1 MRKAANTTT
10 AAESPSPAP
19 GAGPGKPA
27 DRSRLAALGR
37 FLVRRRVPVLLA
49 VLLAVAAAVPV
60 GGGVADRLSS
70 GGFTDPA
77 AESSKTQDFLA
88 DRFGSGV
95 PNLVFLARAP
105 GPVDDPRTASAG
117 RDLTRRLAQEPGV
130 LSAASYWTAP
140 RESAQPLKARD
151 GRSALVLMRLGGD
164 EDRVRATAKELVPR
178 FTGRHGVLRLSAT
191 GEAQVSGEVQEQ
203 SERDLLRAEAYAAPV
218 ILLILLFV
226 FGSAVAA
233 GLPLLI
239 GVFSILG
246 TFVVLQVLSHL
257 TSVSVFAINITTALG
272 LGLAI
277 DYSLFI
283 VTRFREEMARG
294 LGTTEAV
301 AQSVRTAGRTV
312 LFSALTVA
320 LSLSALLVFP
330 LYFLRSFAYA
340 GVAVVA
346 LAAFAAVV
354 VLPAVLGV
362 LGPRIDALDVRRLF
376 RCRPKR
382 DGDRGGQGMGPEGPA
397 GGSGRAAGTGRTTRT
412 GQTTGTGQVAGTAEA
427 AGAGGARPGN
437 NGFWHRLATAVM
449 RRPVLCATGVITLLV
464 VLGLPF
470 TRISFGLIDD
480 RVLPAD
486 APAHRTAQ
494 FVREEFASRENS
506 ALSVVLPTI
515 SGSGDRQQVTAYAT
529 RLSALPGVARVDT
542 VTGSYAGGR
551 QVAPASAAS
560 AAFTANGASW
570 LSVVP
575 SVEPFSSAG
584 AKLVERLRADGAP
597 GAVLVGG
604 DAAVLADT
612 RDTLADRLPEAALI
626 VGGTTVALLFLF
638 TGSVLIPFKAV
649 LLNLLSLTAT
659 FGAMVYVFQEGHLRW
674 LVGDFTVT
682 GMVDTSM
689 PVLMFC
695 VAFGLS
701 MDYEVFLLSR
711 IKEVYAETGDNT
723 LAVAAGLER
732 TGRLVS
738 AAAALVAVVMIALAT
753 SGITFLKLLGVGL
766 ALAVLLDATL
776 VRGVLVPAV
785 MRLAG
790 RANWWA
796 PRPLRR
802 LHGKL
807 GLSDE

>member
-1 MRKAANTTT
+1 MRKAAHTT
-10 AAESPSPAP
+10 ASAESPSPAP
-19 GAGPGKPA
+19 EAGPGPGRPA
-27 DRSRLAALGR
+27 DHSRLAALGR
-37 FLVRRRVPVLLA
+37 LLVRRRVPVLLA
-49 VLLAVAAAVPV
+49 VLLAVAAAIPV

-77 AESSKTQDFLA
+77 AESSKAQEFLA
-88 DRFGSGV
+88 DRFGSGA
-95 PNLVFLARAP
+95 PNLVLLARAP
-105 GPVDDPRTASAG
+105 GPVDDPRAASAG

-151 GRSALVLMRLGGD
+151 GRSALVLLRLGGD
-164 EDRVRATAKELVPR
+164 EDRVRVTAKELVPR
-178 FTGRHGVLRLSAT
+178 FTGRHGALRLSAT
-191 GEAQVSGEVQEQ
+191 GEAQIAAEVQEQ
-203 SERDLLRAEAYAAPV
+203 SEHDLFRAEAYAAPV

-233 GLPLLI
+233 SLPLLI

-246 TFVVLQVLSHL
+246 TFVVLEVLSRL
-257 TSVSVFAINITTALG
+257 TPVSVFAVNITTALG

-346 LAAFAAVV
+346 LAAVAALV
-354 VLPAVLGV
+354 VLPAALGL
-362 LGPRIDALDVRRLF
+362 LGPRVDALDVRRLF
-376 RCRPKR
+376 RRRRPKP
-382 DGDRGGQGMGPEGPA
+382 DADQ
-397 GGSGRAAGTGRTTRT
+397 GTGAGQATRN
-412 GQTTGTGQVAGTAEA
+412 G
-427 AGAGGARPGN
+427 
-437 NGFWHRLATAVM
+437 GFWHRLATAVM

-470 TRISFGLIDD
+470 TRVSFGLIDD
-480 RVLPAD
+480 RVLPGD

-494 FVREEFASRENS
+494 FVREEFASRENA
-506 ALSVVLPTI
+506 ALSVVLPTV
-515 SGSGDRQQVTAYAT
+515 SGSGDRPRVAAYAA
-529 RLSALPGVARVDT
+529 RLSAVPGVARVDT
-542 VTGSYAGGR
+542 VTGSYVAGR
-551 QVAPASAAS
+551 QVVAASAAS
-560 AAFTANGASW
+560 ASFAAGGASW

-575 SVEPFSSAG
+575 SVEPYSSAG
-584 AKLVERLRADGAP
+584 ARLVQRLRADSAP
-597 GAVLVGG
+597 GSVLVGG

-612 RDTLADRLPEAALI
+612 RDTLADRLPAAGLI
-626 VGGTTVALLFLF
+626 IGGTTVVLLFLF
-638 TGSVLIPFKAV
+638 TGSVLIPVKAV

-659 FGAMVYVFQEGHLRW
+659 FGAMVYVFQEGHLRA

-682 GMVDTSM
+682 GLVDITM

-711 IKEVYAETGDNT
+711 IKEAYAQTRDNT
-723 LAVAAGLER
+723 LAVAAGLEL

-796 PRPLRR
+796 PPALRR
-802 LHGKL
+802 LHARL
-807 GLSDE
+807 GLTDE

>member
-1 MRKAANTTT
+1 MRKAANATT
-10 AAESPSPAP
+10 AAEGSSSAP
-19 GAGPGKPA
+19 GPGPGKPA

-49 VLLAVAAAVPV
+49 VLLAVAAAIPV

-77 AESSKTQDFLA
+77 AESSKAQEFLA

-95 PNLVFLARAP
+95 PNLVLLAHAP
-105 GPVDDPRTASAG
+105 GPVDDPRTATAG
-117 RDLTRRLAQEPGV
+117 QDLTRQLAQEPGV
-130 LSAASYWTAP
+130 LSAVSYWTTP
-140 RESAQPLKARD
+140 RASAQPLKARD
-151 GRSALVLMRLGGD
+151 GRSALVLLRLGGD

-178 FTGRHGVLRLSAT
+178 FTGRQGVLRLSAT
-191 GEAQVSGEVQEQ
+191 GEAQISAEVQEQ
-203 SERDLLRAEAYAAPV
+203 SEQDLFRAEAYAAPV

-246 TFVVLQVLSHL
+246 TFVVLQALSRL
-257 TSVSVFAINITTALG
+257 TSVSVFAVNITTALG

-354 VLPAVLGV
+354 VLPAALGL

-376 RCRPKR
+376 RRRPK
-382 DGDRGGQGMGPEGPA
+382 P
-397 GGSGRAAGTGRTTRT
+397 RAADQGTGP
-412 GQTTGTGQVAGTAEA
+412 GQA
-427 AGAGGARPGN
+427 AGAATG
-437 NGFWHRLATAVM
+437 GFWHRLATAVM
-449 RRPVLCATGVITLLV
+449 RRPVLCAVGVVTLLV

-470 TRISFGLIDD
+470 TRVSFGLVDD
-480 RVLPAD
+480 RVLPGD

-506 ALSVVLPTI
+506 SLSLVVPDAG
-515 SGSGDRQQVTAYAT
+515 GSGDRQRVAAYAS
-529 RLSALPGVARVDT
+529 RVSAMPGVTRVDT
-542 VTGSYAGGR
+542 VTGSYAAGR
-551 QVAPASAAS
+551 QVAAPSAVSASFAAG
-560 AAFTANGASW
+560 GAGW

-575 SVEPFSSAG
+575 SVEPYSSAG
-584 AKLVERLRADGAP
+584 TELVERLRADSAP
-597 GAVLVGG
+597 GTVLVGG

-626 VGGTTVALLFLF
+626 VGGTTVVLLFLF
-638 TGSVLIPFKAV
+638 TGSLLIPFKAV

-659 FGAMVYVFQEGHLRW
+659 FGAMVYVFQEGHLRA

-682 GMVDTSM
+682 GLVDITM

-723 LAVAAGLER
+723 LAVAVGLER

-785 MRLAG
+785 MKLAG

-802 LHGKL
+802 LHARL
-807 GLSDE
+807 GLTEE

>member
-1 MRKAANTTT
+1 MPRPTSTTT
-10 AAESPSPAP
+10 ATEDLPPGFRPGSPA
-19 GAGPGKPA
+19 G
-27 DRSRLAALGR
+27 RSRLAALGR
-37 FLVRRRVPVLLA
+37 LVVRLRVPVLLV
-49 VLLAVAAAVPV
+49 VLLAMAAAVPI
-60 GGGVADRLSS
+60 GGDVTDRLSS
-70 GGFTDPA
+70 GGFTDRA
-77 AESSKTQDFLA
+77 AESTKAETFLTG
-88 DRFGSGV
+88 RFGTGV
-95 PNLVFLARAP
+95 PNLALLARAP
-105 GPVDDPRTASAG
+105 GPVDEPRTATAG

-130 LSAASYWTAP
+130 LSVTSYWTVP
-140 RESAQPLKARD
+140 HDSAAPLKARD
-151 GRSALVLMRLGGD
+151 GRSALVLLRLGGD
-164 EDRVRATAKELVPR
+164 EDQVRTTAKKLSPHV
-178 FTGRHGVLRLSAT
+178 TGRQGVLRVSAT
-191 GEAQVSGEVQEQ
+191 GFAQVAVEVQKRSQ
-203 SERDLLRAEAYAAPV
+203 QDLFRAEAYAAPV

-226 FGSAVAA
+226 FGSAAA
-233 GLPLLI
+233 AVLPLLI

-246 TFVVLQVLSHL
+246 TFVVLRVLSEL
-257 TSVSVFAINITTALG
+257 TSVSIFATNITTALG

-283 VTRFREEMARG
+283 VTRYREELARG

-340 GVAVVA
+340 GVAVVT
-346 LAAFAAVV
+346 LAAFAALV
-354 VLPAVLGV
+354 VLPAALGL

-376 RCRPKR
+376 RRGPRPG
-382 DGDRGGQGMGPEGPA
+382 GDQGMGVVPTA
-397 GGSGRAAGTGRTTRT
+397 KSGA
-412 GQTTGTGQVAGTAEA
+412 
-427 AGAGGARPGN
+427 
-437 NGFWHRLATAVM
+437 FWHGLASAVM
-449 RRPVLCATGVITLLV
+449 RRPVLCAVAVVAVLV

-470 TRISFGLIDD
+470 TRVSFGMVDD

-494 FVREEFASRENS
+494 FVREEFASRESS
-506 ALSVVLPTI
+506 ALSVVLPTV
-515 SGSGDRQQVTAYAT
+515 SDSSGDRERIAAYAT
-529 RLSALPGVARVDT
+529 RLSGLPGVARVDT
-542 VTGSYAGGR
+542 VTGSYVAGR
-551 QVAPASAAS
+551 QMAPRSAAS
-560 AAFTANGASW
+560 ASFAAGGASW

-575 SVEPFSSAG
+575 SVEPYSSAG
-584 AKLVERLRADGAP
+584 TELVHRLRTDRAP
-597 GAVLVGG
+597 GPVLVGG
-604 DAAVLADT
+604 DAAVLQDT
-612 RDTLADRLPEAALI
+612 RGTLVGRLPVAMLI
-626 VGGTTVALLFLF
+626 IGATTMVLLFLF
-638 TGSVLIPFKAV
+638 TGSVLIPVKAV
-649 LLNLLSLTAT
+649 LLNVLSLSAT
-659 FGAMVYVFQEGHLRW
+659 FGAMVYVFQEGHLRA
-674 LVGDFTVT
+674 LVGGFTVT
-682 GMVDTSM
+682 GSVEITM

-723 LAVAAGLER
+723 LAVALGLER

-796 PRPLRR
+796 PPPLRR
-802 LHGKL
+802 LHDRL
-807 GLSDE
+807 GLSEE

>member
-10 AAESPSPAP
+10 AADGPSPAP
-19 GAGPGKPA
+19 GPGPGKPA
-27 DRSRLAALGR
+27 VRSRLAALGR
-37 FLVRRRVPVLLA
+37 LLVRRRVPVLLA
-49 VLLAVAAAVPV
+49 ALLAVAAAIPV
-60 GGGVADRLSS
+60 GGGAADRLSS
-70 GGFTDPA
+70 GGFTDPT
-77 AESSKTQDFLA
+77 AESSKAQEFLA

-95 PNLVFLARAP
+95 PNLVLLAHAP
-105 GPVDDPRTASAG
+105 GPVDDPRTATAG

-130 LSAASYWTAP
+130 LSAASYWTTP
-140 RESAQPLKARD
+140 HESAQPLKARD
-151 GRSALVLMRLGGD
+151 GRSALVLLRLGGD

-178 FTGRHGVLRLSAT
+178 FTGRQQVLRLSAT
-191 GEAQVSGEVQEQ
+191 GEAQISAEVQEQ
-203 SERDLLRAEAYAAPV
+203 SEQDLFRAEAYAAPV

-239 GVFSILG
+239 GMFSILG
-246 TFVVLQVLSHL
+246 TFVVLQALSRL

-346 LAAFAAVV
+346 LSAFAAVV
-354 VLPAVLGV
+354 VLPAALGL

-376 RCRPKR
+376 RSGPKP
-382 DGDRGGQGMGPEGPA
+382 RGADQG
-397 GGSGRAAGTGRTTRT
+397 
-412 GQTTGTGQVAGTAEA
+412 TGTGQAT
-427 AGAGGARPGN
+427 GN
-437 NGFWHRLATAVM
+437 GGFWHRLATAVM
-449 RRPVLCATGVITLLV
+449 RRPALCTAGVVTLLV

-470 TRISFGLIDD
+470 LRVSFGLIDD
-480 RVLPAD
+480 RVLPTD

-494 FVREEFASRENS
+494 FVREEFATRENS
-506 ALSVVLPTI
+506 ALSVVLPTV
-515 SGSGDRQQVTAYAT
+515 SGTDHQQQVTAYAA
-529 RLSALPGVARVDT
+529 RLSAMPGVTRVDT
-542 VTGSYAGGR
+542 VTGSYAAGR
-551 QVAPASAAS
+551 QVTAPSAAS
-560 AAFTANGASW
+560 ASFAAGGASW

-575 SVEPFSSAG
+575 SVEPSSSAG
-584 AKLVERLRADGAP
+584 AKLVDRLRADSAP
-597 GAVLVGG
+597 GTVLVGG

-626 VGGTTVALLFLF
+626 IGGTTVVLLFLF
-638 TGSVLIPFKAV
+638 TGSLLIPFKAV

-659 FGAMVYVFQEGHLRW
+659 FGAMVYVFQEGHLRA
-674 LVGDFTVT
+674 LVGNFTVT
-682 GMVDTSM
+682 GLVDITM

-711 IKEVYAETGDNT
+711 IKEVYTETGDNT

-785 MRLAG
+785 MKLAG

-796 PRPLRR
+796 PPPLRR
-802 LHGKL
+802 LHARL
-807 GLSDE
+807 GLTDK

>member
-1 MRKAANTTT
+1 MPRPTSTTT
-10 AAESPSPAP
+10 ATEDLPPGFRPGSPA
-19 GAGPGKPA
+19 G
-27 DRSRLAALGR
+27 RSRLAALGR
-37 FLVRRRVPVLLA
+37 LVVRLRVPVLLV
-49 VLLAVAAAVPV
+49 VLLAMAAAVPI
-60 GGGVADRLSS
+60 GGDVTDRLSS
-70 GGFTDPA
+70 GGFTDRA
-77 AESSKTQDFLA
+77 AESTKAETFLT
-88 DRFGSGV
+88 DRFGTGV
-95 PNLVFLARAP
+95 PNLALLARAP
-105 GPVDDPRTASAG
+105 GPVDEPRTATAG

-130 LSAASYWTAP
+130 LSVTSYWTVP
-140 RESAQPLKARD
+140 HDSAAPLKARD
-151 GRSALVLMRLGGD
+151 GRSALVLLRLGGD
-164 EDRVRATAKELVPR
+164 EDQVRTTAKKLSPHV
-178 FTGRHGVLRLSAT
+178 TGRQGVLRVSAT
-191 GEAQVSGEVQEQ
+191 GFAQVAVEVQKRSQ
-203 SERDLLRAEAYAAPV
+203 QDLFRAEAYAAPV

-226 FGSAVAA
+226 FGSAAA
-233 GLPLLI
+233 AVLPLLI

-246 TFVVLQVLSHL
+246 TFVVLRVLSEL
-257 TSVSVFAINITTALG
+257 TSVSIFATNITTALG

-283 VTRFREEMARG
+283 VTRYREELARG

-340 GVAVVA
+340 GVAVVT
-346 LAAFAAVV
+346 LAAFAALV
-354 VLPAVLGV
+354 VLPAALGL

-376 RCRPKR
+376 RRGPRPG
-382 DGDRGGQGMGPEGPA
+382 GDQGMGVVPTA
-397 GGSGRAAGTGRTTRT
+397 KSGA
-412 GQTTGTGQVAGTAEA
+412 
-427 AGAGGARPGN
+427 
-437 NGFWHRLATAVM
+437 FWHRLASAVM
-449 RRPVLCATGVITLLV
+449 RRPVLCAVAVIAVLV

-470 TRISFGLIDD
+470 TRVSFGMVDD

-494 FVREEFASRENS
+494 FVREEFASRESS
-506 ALSVVLPTI
+506 ALSVVLPTV
-515 SGSGDRQQVTAYAT
+515 SDSSGDRERIAAYAT
-529 RLSALPGVARVDT
+529 RLSGLPGVARVDT
-542 VTGSYAGGR
+542 VTGSYVAGR
-551 QVAPASAAS
+551 QVAPPSAAS
-560 AAFTANGASW
+560 ASFAAGGASW

-575 SVEPFSSAG
+575 SVEPYSSAG
-584 AKLVERLRADGAP
+584 TELVHRLRTDRAP
-597 GAVLVGG
+597 GPVLVGG
-604 DAAVLADT
+604 DAAVLQDT
-612 RDTLADRLPEAALI
+612 RGTLVSRLPVAMLI
-626 VGGTTVALLFLF
+626 IGATTMVLLFLF
-638 TGSVLIPFKAV
+638 TGSVLIPVKAV
-649 LLNLLSLTAT
+649 LLNVLSLSAT
-659 FGAMVYVFQEGHLRW
+659 FGAMVYVFQEGHLRA
-674 LVGDFTVT
+674 LVGGFTVT
-682 GMVDTSM
+682 GSVEITM

-723 LAVAAGLER
+723 PAVALGLER

-796 PRPLRR
+796 PPPLRR
-802 LHGKL
+802 LHDRL
-807 GLSDE
+807 GLSEE

>member
-1 MRKAANTTT
+1 M
-10 AAESPSPAP
+10 
-19 GAGPGKPA
+19 
-27 DRSRLAALGR
+27 
-37 FLVRRRVPVLLA
+37 LL
-49 VLLAVAAAVPV
+49 
-60 GGGVADRLSS
+60 
-70 GGFTDPA
+70 
-77 AESSKTQDFLA
+77 
-88 DRFGSGV
+88 
-95 PNLVFLARAP
+95 
-105 GPVDDPRTASAG
+105 
-117 RDLTRRLAQEPGV
+117 
-130 LSAASYWTAP
+130 
-140 RESAQPLKARD
+140 
-151 GRSALVLMRLGGD
+151 RLGGD

-178 FTGRHGVLRLSAT
+178 FTGRHGPLRLSAT
-191 GEAQVSGEVQEQ
+191 GEAQISAEVQEQ
-203 SERDLLRAEAYAAPV
+203 SERDLFRAEAYAAPV

-246 TFVVLQVLSHL
+246 TFVVLQILSRL
-257 TSVSVFAINITTALG
+257 TSVSVFAVNITTALG

-294 LGTTEAV
+294 LGTAEAV

-340 GVAVVA
+340 GVAVVT
-346 LAAFAAVV
+346 LAAVAALV
-354 VLPAVLGV
+354 VLPAALGL
-362 LGPRIDALDVRRLF
+362 LGPRVDALDVRRLF
-376 RCRPKR
+376 RRRPKP
-382 DGDRGGQGMGPEGPA
+382 DAGQG
-397 GGSGRAAGTGRTTRT
+397 
-412 GQTTGTGQVAGTAEA
+412 TGTERAT
-427 AGAGGARPGN
+427 GN
-437 NGFWHRLATAVM
+437 GGFWHRLATAVM

-470 TRISFGLIDD
+470 TRVSFGLIDD
-480 RVLPAD
+480 RVLPGD

-494 FVREEFASRENS
+494 FVREEFASRENA
-506 ALSVVLPTI
+506 ALSVVLPTV
-515 SGSGDRQQVTAYAT
+515 SGSGDRPRVAAYAA
-529 RLSALPGVARVDT
+529 RLSAVPGVARVDT
-542 VTGSYAGGR
+542 VTGSYAAGR
-551 QVAPASAAS
+551 QVMDASPASAS
-560 AAFTANGASW
+560 FAAGGASW

-575 SVEPFSSAG
+575 SVEPYSSAG
-584 AKLVERLRADGAP
+584 AELVQRLRADSAP

-626 VGGTTVALLFLF
+626 IGGTTVVLLFLF
-638 TGSVLIPFKAV
+638 TGSVLIPVKAV

-659 FGAMVYVFQEGHLRW
+659 FGAMVYVFQEGHLRAV
-674 LVGDFTVT
+674 VGDFTVT
-682 GMVDTSM
+682 GLVDITM

-711 IKEVYAETGDNT
+711 IKEAYAETRDNT
-723 LAVAAGLER
+723 LAVATGLEL

-796 PRPLRR
+796 PPALRR
-802 LHGKL
+802 LHARL
-807 GLSDE
+807 GLTDE

>member
-1 MRKAANTTT
+1 MPRPTSTTT
-10 AAESPSPAP
+10 ATEDLPP
-19 GAGPGKPA
+19 GFRPGSSAG
-27 DRSRLAALGR
+27 RSRLAALGR
-37 FLVRRRVPVLLA
+37 LVVRLRVPVLLV
-49 VLLAVAAAVPV
+49 VLLAMAAAVPI
-60 GGGVADRLSS
+60 GGDVTDRLSS
-70 GGFTDPA
+70 GGFTDRA
-77 AESSKTQDFLA
+77 AESTKAETFLT
-88 DRFGSGV
+88 DRFGTGV
-95 PNLVFLARAP
+95 PNLALLARAP
-105 GPVDDPRTASAG
+105 GPVDEPRTATAG

-130 LSAASYWTAP
+130 LSVTSYWTVP
-140 RESAQPLKARD
+140 HDSAAPLKARD
-151 GRSALVLMRLGGD
+151 GRSALVLLRLGGD
-164 EDRVRATAKELVPR
+164 EDQVRTTAKKLSPHV
-178 FTGRHGVLRLSAT
+178 TGRQGVLRVSAT
-191 GEAQVSGEVQEQ
+191 GFAQVAVEVQKRSQ
-203 SERDLLRAEAYAAPV
+203 QDLFRAEAYAAPV

-226 FGSAVAA
+226 FGSAAA
-233 GLPLLI
+233 AVLPLLI

-246 TFVVLQVLSHL
+246 TFVVLRVLSEL
-257 TSVSVFAINITTALG
+257 TSVSIFATNITTALG

-283 VTRFREEMARG
+283 VTRYREELARG

-340 GVAVVA
+340 GVAVVT
-346 LAAFAAVV
+346 LAAFAALV
-354 VLPAVLGV
+354 VLPAALGL

-376 RCRPKR
+376 RRGPRPG
-382 DGDRGGQGMGPEGPA
+382 GDQGMGVVPTA
-397 GGSGRAAGTGRTTRT
+397 KSGA
-412 GQTTGTGQVAGTAEA
+412 
-427 AGAGGARPGN
+427 
-437 NGFWHRLATAVM
+437 FWHRLASAVM
-449 RRPVLCATGVITLLV
+449 RRPVLCAVAVVAVLV

-470 TRISFGLIDD
+470 TRVSFGMVDD

-494 FVREEFASRENS
+494 FVREEFASRESS
-506 ALSVVLPTI
+506 ALSVVLPTV
-515 SGSGDRQQVTAYAT
+515 SDSSGDRERIAAYAT
-529 RLSALPGVARVDT
+529 RLSGLPGVARVDT
-542 VTGSYAGGR
+542 VTGCYVAGR
-551 QVAPASAAS
+551 QVAPPSAAS
-560 AAFTANGASW
+560 ASFAAGGASW

-575 SVEPFSSAG
+575 SVEPYSSAG
-584 AKLVERLRADGAP
+584 TELVHRLRTDRAP
-597 GAVLVGG
+597 GPVLVGG
-604 DAAVLADT
+604 DAAVLQDT
-612 RDTLADRLPEAALI
+612 RGTLVSRLPVAMLI
-626 VGGTTVALLFLF
+626 IGATTMVLLFLF
-638 TGSVLIPFKAV
+638 TGSVLIPVKAV
-649 LLNLLSLTAT
+649 LLNVLSLSAT
-659 FGAMVYVFQEGHLRW
+659 FGAMVYVFQEGHLRA
-674 LVGDFTVT
+674 LVGGFTVT
-682 GMVDTSM
+682 GSVEITM

-723 LAVAAGLER
+723 LAVALGLER

-796 PRPLRR
+796 PPPLRR
-802 LHGKL
+802 LHDRL
-807 GLSDE
+807 GLSEE

>member
-1 MRKAANTTT
+1 M
-10 AAESPSPAP
+10 
-19 GAGPGKPA
+19 
-27 DRSRLAALGR
+27 
-37 FLVRRRVPVLLA
+37 LV
-49 VLLAVAAAVPV
+49 AVPI
-60 GGGVADRLSS
+60 GGGVTDRLSS
-70 GGFTDPA
+70 GGFTDRA
-77 AESSKTQDFLA
+77 AESTKAETFLT
-88 DRFGSGV
+88 DHFGSGV
-95 PNLVFLARAP
+95 PNLALLARAP
-105 GPVDDPRTASAG
+105 GPVDEPRTAAAG
-117 RDLTRRLAQEPGV
+117 RGLTRRLGQQPGV
-130 LSAASYWTAP
+130 LSVTSYWTVP
-140 RESAQPLKARD
+140 HDSAAPLKARN
-151 GRSALVLMRLGGD
+151 GRAALVLVRLGGD
-164 EDRVRATAKELVPR
+164 EDQVRKAAKRLGPH
-178 FTGRHGVLRLSAT
+178 FTGRQGLLQVSAT
-191 GEAQVSGEVQEQ
+191 GFAQVAVEVQKRSQ
-203 SERDLLRAEAYAAPV
+203 QDLFKAEAYAAPV

-226 FGSAVAA
+226 FGSAAA
-233 GLPLLI
+233 AVLPLLI

-246 TFVVLQVLSHL
+246 TFVVLRVLSEL
-257 TSVSVFAINITTALG
+257 TSVSVFATNITTALG

-283 VTRFREEMARG
+283 VTRYREELARG

-320 LSLSALLVFP
+320 LSLLALLVFP

-340 GVAVVA
+340 GVAVVT
-346 LAAFAAVV
+346 LAAFAALV
-354 VLPAVLGV
+354 VLPAALGL

-376 RCRPKR
+376 RRRRRP
-382 DGDRGGQGMGPEGPA
+382 
-397 GGSGRAAGTGRTTRT
+397 
-412 GQTTGTGQVAGTAEA
+412 GTGQDVGSASGA
-427 AGAGGARPGN
+427 AKGA
-437 NGFWHRLATAVM
+437 FWRRLASAVM
-449 RRPVLCATGVITLLV
+449 RRPVLCAVAVVAVLV

-470 TRISFGLIDD
+470 TRVSFGMVDD

-494 FVREEFASRENS
+494 FVREEFASRESS
-506 ALSVVLPTI
+506 ALSVVLPTV
-515 SGSGDRQQVTAYAT
+515 SGSAHRAKLAAYAT

-542 VTGSYAGGR
+542 LTGSYAAGR
-551 QVAPASAAS
+551 QVAPSSAATAS
-560 AAFTANGASW
+560 FAAGGASW

-575 SVEPFSSAG
+575 SVEPYSAAG
-584 AKLVERLRADGAP
+584 TKLVERLRADGAP
-597 GAVLVGG
+597 GPVLVGG
-604 DAAVLADT
+604 DAAMLEDT
-612 RDTLADRLPEAALI
+612 RGTLVDRLAVAILI
-626 VGGTTVALLFLF
+626 IGGTTMVLLFLF
-638 TGSVLIPFKAV
+638 TGSVLIPVKAV
-649 LLNLLSLTAT
+649 LLNVLSLSAT
-659 FGAMVYVFQEGHLRW
+659 FGAMVYVFQEGHLRA
-674 LVGDFTVT
+674 LLGDFTVT
-682 GMVDTSM
+682 GSVEITM

-711 IKEVYAETGDNT
+711 IKEVYDETGDNT
-723 LAVAAGLER
+723 LAVAVGLER

-796 PRPLRR
+796 PPPLRR
-802 LHGKL
+802 LHARL

>member
-1 MRKAANTTT
+1 MSNPARTTT
-10 AAESPSPAP
+10 ETEHPSP
-19 GAGPGKPA
+19 GTGPGQRA
-27 DRSRLAALGR
+27 GRSWLAALGR
-37 FLVRRRVPVLLA
+37 LLVRRRVPVLLG

-60 GGGVADRLSS
+60 GGGVAGRLSS

-77 AESSKTQDFLA
+77 AESTQAETFLA

-95 PNLVFLARAP
+95 PNLVLLARAP
-105 GPVDDPRTASAG
+105 GPVDDPRAAAAG
-117 RDLTRRLAQEPGV
+117 RELTRRLAGQRGV
-130 LSAASYWTAP
+130 LSAASYWTVPRASAP
-140 RESAQPLKARD
+140 PLRARD
-151 GRSALVLMRLGGD
+151 ARSALVVLRLGGD
-164 EDRVRATAKELVPR
+164 EDRVRATALELVPR
-178 FTGRHGVLRLSAT
+178 FTGRQGVLEVSAT
-191 GEAQVSGEVQEQ
+191 GSAQVAVEAQEHSEQ
-203 SERDLLRAEAYAAPV
+203 DLFRAEAYAAPV
-218 ILLILLFV
+218 IALILVFV

-246 TFVVLQVLSHL
+246 TFVVLRVLSGL
-257 TSVSVFAINITTALG
+257 TLVSVFAINITTALG

-283 VTRFREEMARG
+283 VTRYREELARG
-294 LGTTEAV
+294 LGTAEAV
-301 AQSVRTAGRTV
+301 AQSLRTAGRTV

-362 LGPRIDALDVRRLF
+362 LGPRVDALDVRRLF
-376 RCRPKR
+376 RRRSRPGAAGR
-382 DGDRGGQGMGPEGPA
+382 RPGAGPA
-397 GGSGRAAGTGRTTRT
+397 GRTGRSAGPERAAGTG
-412 GQTTGTGQVAGTAEA
+412 
-427 AGAGGARPGN
+427 PG
-437 NGFWHRLATAVM
+437 GFWSRLATAVM
-449 RRPVLCATGVITLLV
+449 RRPVLCAAGVVALLV
-464 VLGLPF
+464 TLGLPF
-470 TRISFGLIDD
+470 ARVSFGLVDD

-494 FVREEFASRENS
+494 FVREEFTSRESS
-506 ALSVVLPTI
+506 ALSVVLPAVG
-515 SGSGDRQQVTAYAT
+515 GSGERQRVAAYAA
-529 RLSALPGVARVDT
+529 RLSALPGVSRVDT

-551 QVAPASAAS
+551 PVAAASAAS
-560 AAFTANGASW
+560 AAFTAGGATW

-575 SVEPFSSAG
+575 SVEPYSSAG
-584 AKLVERLRADGAP
+584 ADLVKRVRADGAP

-604 DAAVLADT
+604 DAAVLHDT
-612 RDTLADRLPEAALI
+612 RDTLSDRLPEAALI
-626 VGGTTVALLFLF
+626 VGGTTVVLLFLF
-638 TGSVLIPFKAV
+638 TGSLLIPVKAV
-649 LLNLLSLTAT
+649 VLNLLSLTAT
-659 FGAMVYVFQEGHLRW
+659 FGAMVYVFQEGHLRA

-682 GMVDTSM
+682 GLVDITM

-711 IKEVYAETGDNT
+711 IKEAYAETGDNT
-723 LAVAAGLER
+723 RAVAAGLER

-796 PRPLRR
+796 PPPLRR
-802 LHGKL
+802 LHRRL
-807 GLSDE
+807 GLTDE

>member
-1 MRKAANTTT
+1 MSNATRTTT
-10 AAESPSPAP
+10 AGSPPP
-19 GAGPGKPA
+19 GPGLGKRS

-37 FLVRRRVPVLLA
+37 LLVRRRVLVLVA
-49 VLLAVAAAVPV
+49 VLLAVAAAVPI
-60 GGGVADRLSS
+60 GGGVSDRLSG

-77 AESSKTQDFLA
+77 AESSKAAKFLA
-88 DRFGSGV
+88 DRFGSGA
-95 PNLVFLARAP
+95 PNLVLLARTS
-105 GPVDDPRTASAG
+105 GSVDDPLDATAG
-117 RDLTRRLAQEPGV
+117 RDLSRRLAQEPGV
-130 LSAASYWTAP
+130 LSVTSYWTTPHALA
-140 RESAQPLKARD
+140 SPLRARD
-151 GRSALVLMRLGGD
+151 GRSALVLLRLAGD
-164 EDRVRATAKELVPR
+164 EDRVRDIAKELVPR
-178 FTGRHGVLRLSAT
+178 FTGRQGVLRLAAT
-191 GEAQVSGEVQEQ
+191 GTAQVYVEVQNQ
-203 SERDLLRAEAYAAPV
+203 SDQDLFRAEAYAAPV
-218 ILLILLFV
+218 MLLILLFV

-233 GLPLLI
+233 VLPLLI
-239 GVFSILG
+239 GVCSILG
-246 TFVVLQVLSHL
+246 TFVVLRVLSEL
-257 TSVSVFAINITTALG
+257 TSVSVYAINITTALG

-283 VTRFREEMARG
+283 VTRYREERARG
-294 LGTTEAV
+294 LDTAEAV

-346 LAAFAAVV
+346 LSALAALV
-354 VLPAVLGV
+354 VLPAVLGL

-376 RCRPKR
+376 R
-382 DGDRGGQGMGPEGPA
+382 RGPQPGADQDTLAGPA
-397 GGSGRAAGTGRTTRT
+397 
-412 GQTTGTGQVAGTAEA
+412 TGTATG
-427 AGAGGARPGN
+427 
-437 NGFWHRLATAVM
+437 GFWHRLATAVM
-449 RRPVLCATGVITLLV
+449 RRPVLCAAGVITLLV
-464 VLGLPF
+464 LLGLPF

-480 RVLPAD
+480 RVLPIS

-494 FVREEFASRENS
+494 SVQEEFSSRETS
-506 ALSVVLPTI
+506 ALSVVLPTV
-515 SGSGDRQQVTAYAT
+515 SGSADRDRIAAYAA
-529 RLSALPGVARVDT
+529 RLSTLPDVARVDT
-542 VTGSYAGGR
+542 VTGSYAAGR
-551 QVAPASAAS
+551 QVVAASAAS
-560 AAFTANGASW
+560 FAAGDASW

-575 SVEPFSSAG
+575 SVEPDSSAG
-584 AKLVERLRADGAP
+584 VKLAQRVRADSAP
-597 GAVLVGG
+597 GRVLVGG
-604 DAAVLADT
+604 DGAELADT
-612 RDTLADRLPEAALI
+612 RDALADRLPEAALI
-626 VGGTTVALLFLF
+626 IGATTVVLLFLF
-638 TGSVLIPFKAV
+638 TGSVLVPFKAV

-659 FGAMVYVFQEGHLRW
+659 FGAMVYVFQEGHLRS

-682 GMVDTSM
+682 GSVDISI

-711 IKEVYAETGDNT
+711 IKEVYIETGDNT
-723 LAVAAGLER
+723 QAVAAGLER

-738 AAAALVAVVMIALAT
+738 AAAVLVAVVMLALAT

-796 PRPLRR
+796 PPPLRR
-802 LHGKL
+802 LHRKL
-807 GLSDE
+807 GLLSA